1 MPGVERVDLYEI
13 ARSEWGAL
21 TQWERRGTH
30 REVQEF
36 LKHPRIKT
44 SFTDGRLAL
53 RIEPARYD
61 VIEADPA
68 EPQMAYSGNLY
79 SLEFYLEARRR
90 LSANGVFCT
99 EVTSARVAG
108 RTCPARCAISIRTCS
123 RATSSTGGFRVDV
136 VAENEDVHDAD
147 LQGCVLNPGH
157 PPANISASPAAGVAE
172 LADAHGSG
180 PCWLRLVWVQ
190 VPPPAPS
197 RAALHPRPLRCGALA
212 ADEYTSFAGASRARR
227 LTACCGSLLFA

>member
-99 EVTSARVAG
+99 EVTSARVADTVKAAFPFVLDI
-108 RTCPARCAISIRTCS
+108 RWADARLMLGSNTLK
-123 RATSSTGGFRVDV
+123 V
-136 VAENEDVHDAD
+136 VDAD
-147 LQGCVLNPGH
+147 LLRARLRAADVR
-157 PPANISASPAAGVAE
+157 ASFRSTPRGAELWTQLEAAAGTLRIE
-172 LADAHGSG
+172 SIG
-180 PCWLRLVWVQ
+180 PDLPRSMRDLNTDLFPRDEFDWRL
-190 VPPPAPS
+190 
-197 RAALHPRPLRCGALA
+197 PR
-212 ADEYTSFAGASRARR
+212 
-227 LTACCGSLLFA
+227 